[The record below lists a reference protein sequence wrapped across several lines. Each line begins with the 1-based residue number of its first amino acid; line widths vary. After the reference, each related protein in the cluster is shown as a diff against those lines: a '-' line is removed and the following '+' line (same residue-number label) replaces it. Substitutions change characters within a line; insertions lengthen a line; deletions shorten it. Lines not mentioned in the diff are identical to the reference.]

1 MRKFLY
7 TVGLATVIL
16 LNAAVVKASND
27 VYYTNLNH
35 LEMTEQQYNNLLNQ
49 GFTEEQIYRMDEDEF
64 LENKDVEA
72 NLISE
77 EKKYIKMHT
86 TLING
91 IKYTTSTV
99 LSELQYQEALLQAQ
113 QPTYSPNV
121 SGSYYDGDYWDAM
134 FEIVTRIANINDD
147 VFRFKMD
154 VYWDTMPT
162 DKYYDIM
169 GMGFDVNKVH
179 IGTDIFFRQDWQTY
193 SNVFDHSI
201 DCYTKDEST
210 GGSVIFELPDV
221 STSSLKN
228 MSQYMYYYVYKNT
241 GVGTLYNI
249 QAVGSY
255 AHADTYYNPSPLV
268 TNGLYSNFTTN
279 IAGIDIDAPYRS
291 HYDIIAPVVA
301 SFVGT
306 W

>member
-1 MRKFLY
+1 MRNFLY
-7 TVGLATVIL
+7 AVGLATVIL

-27 VYYTNLNH
+27 VYYTNINH

-72 NLISE
+72 SLVSE

-121 SGSYYDGDYWDAM
+121 SGSYYDGDYWDSM

-154 VYWDTMPT
+154 VYWDTMPV

-169 GMGFDVNKVH
+169 GIGFDANDVH
-179 IGTDIFFRQDWQTY
+179 IGTSIFFRQDWQTY
-193 SNVFDHSI
+193 SDVFDHSI
-201 DCYTKDEST
+201 SCYTKDENT

-228 MSQYMYYYVYKNT
+228 MSQYMYFYVYKNT
-241 GVGTLYNI
+241 GVGTLTNLY
-249 QAVGSY
+249 AVGSY
-255 AHADTYYNPSPLV
+255 AHANTYYNPSPSV
-268 TNGLYSNFTTN
+268 TNGLYYNITTN
-279 IAGIDIDAPYRS
+279 IGGIDIDSPYRS
-291 HYDIIAPVVA
+291 HYSIIAPVVA